1 MKVAKPTTR
10 LRRTLEED
18 VEMAVLVVFVEDPND
33 DADGGGLDEELILG
47 DVVDEVAPVALVPVL
62 LTAALVKS

>member
-10 LRRTLEED
+10 VRRTLEED
-18 VEMAVLVVFVEDPND
+18 VEMAALVALAEDPND
-33 DADGGGLDEELILG
+33 DADGGGLEEELILG
-47 DVVDEVAPVALVPVL
+47 DVADEVAPVALVPVL